1 MAGLTFLQ
9 EAARF
14 ALPFIPMLF
23 EASLRVTIFLGVA
36 FCALWIMKNASPGRR
51 HILWLAA
58 ICGSLFLF
66 LLTVTGPVFRV
77 AFRHSA
83 TEAPGALPGSFLRA
97 ASRHGHAEN
106 SRGHGAAGSAGLE
119 THNPGTGLAQ
129 LLAFRN
135 SAGLDRRR
143 SLGMVSVALG
153 KAPAAE
159 LGTGNPKRRRSA
171 RCSNPGGDD
180 WDPSR
185 STRGDK

>member
-51 HILWLAA
+51 HVLWLAA

-83 TEAPGALPGSFLRA
+83 TEAPGALPALSSVLLPATGTLKTAGGMVPLAAQAWRRITLVPGWLSFWP
-97 ASRHGHAEN
+97 SG
-106 SRGHGAAGSAGLE
+106 
-119 THNPGTGLAQ
+119 
-129 LLAFRN
+129 N

-159 LGTGNPKRRRSA
+159 LDTGNPKRRRSA